1 MEGFVCG
8 LVDKYLSPYAELDA
22 DEVRAGV
29 RRGEIVLKDVKLKT
43 TAFDNLEMPIT
54 LKSGTIGE
62 VRLEMSLRCLSA
74 SPAVI
79 ILKDIQ
85 VIVGPAGK
93 MASAEIR

>member
-1 MEGFVCG
+1 
-8 LVDKYLSPYAELDA
+8 
-22 DEVRAGV
+22 
-29 RRGEIVLKDVKLKT
+29 
-43 TAFDNLEMPIT
+43 MPIT

-79 ILKDIQ
+79 LLKDVE
-85 VIVGPAGK
+85 VIVAPAGR